1 MNSYEELI
9 EFAKDFDREV
19 SELVAEKRKQ
29 LELENNTV
37 EYVKLD
43 RIKENMLALQM
54 QVYPLVDTSTKDNGY
69 LDILRENVDS
79 MMVFLNAVTGL
90 EWMKSRYMEIS
101 SIFTFSFSDVTDD
114 DDDKITNISAIKC
127 FFKAVYMRLIAE
139 KKLKAD
145 EWMPPWK
152 KSLLEALHSK

>member
-79 MMVFLNAVTGL
+79 MMV
-90 EWMKSRYMEIS
+90 
-101 SIFTFSFSDVTDD
+101 
-114 DDDKITNISAIKC
+114 
-127 FFKAVYMRLIAE
+127 
-139 KKLKAD
+139 
-145 EWMPPWK
+145 
-152 KSLLEALHSK
+152 LLTMTTTR